1 VDFTFLKEPA
11 MVWFLIGLV
20 LIVSEFAV
28 PGLVIIFFGLG
39 AWAAALALL
48 ALDMSLFFQILIF
61 LVVSI
66 TALLVLRKRFM
77 AVAEQTPD
85 LTDEF
90 IGKTAAVEE
99 RVVKG
104 AYGKVKFKGALWKAE
119 TESDQVIEKGTLV
132 KIVGY
137 ESIIFRVEPVSE

>member
-1 VDFTFLKEPA
+1 MDFTFLKEPA

-48 ALDMSLFFQILIF
+48 ALDMSLFSQILIF

-66 TALLVLRKRFM
+66 TTLLVLRKRFM
-77 AVAEQTPD
+77 AVAAQTPD

-104 AYGKVKFKGALWKAE
+104 AYGKVKFKGALRKAE

-137 ESIIFRVEPVSE
+137 ESIILRVEPVSE

>member
-1 VDFTFLKEPA
+1 MDFTFLKEPA
-11 MVWFLIGLV
+11 MVWFLIGLA

-39 AWAAALALL
+39 AWASALALL
-48 ALDMSLFFQILIF
+48 AIDMSLFFQIVIF

-66 TALLVLRKRFM
+66 ISLLVLRKRFM

-85 LTDEF
+85 MTDEF
-90 IGKTAAVEE
+90 IGKTAEVEE
-99 RVVKG
+99 RVIKG

-119 TESDQVIEKGTLV
+119 TECDQVIEKGAFV

-137 ESIIFRVEPVSE
+137 ESILLKVEPVSE

>member
-1 VDFTFLKEPA
+1 MDFTFLKEPA

-48 ALDMSLFFQILIF
+48 ALDMSLFSQILIF

-66 TALLVLRKRFM
+66 TTLLVLRKRFM
-77 AVAEQTPD
+77 DVAAQTPD

-137 ESIIFRVEPVSE
+137 ESIILRVEPVSE

>member
-1 VDFTFLKEPA
+1 MDFTFLKEPA
-11 MVWFLIGLV
+11 MVWFLFGLV
-20 LIVSEFAV
+20 LVVTEFAV

-48 ALDMSLFFQILIF
+48 ALDLSFFFQIVTFI
-61 LVVSI
+61 VVSI
-66 TALLVLRKRFM
+66 TSLLVLRKRFM

-90 IGKTAAVEE
+90 IGKTAEVEE
-99 RVVKG
+99 RVIKG
-104 AYGKVKFKGALWKAE
+104 AYGKVRFKGASWKAE
-119 TESDQVIEKGTLV
+119 TESDQVIEKGAFV

-137 ESIIFRVEPVSE
+137 ESILLKVEPVSE